1 MPSKVATDLQE
12 RLAEFRGATSN
23 LERDRAELLERI
35 RQSLK
40 QLRTHRQRLVEVR
53 RRPSPRMSPA
63 DHLVSRF
70 GLTAR
75 EVDVALLLAD
85 GCSNAEVSRILDIS
99 SHTARHH
106 TGHVLAKLA
115 VHTRA
120 QAGALLR
127 RTLPGSLPGQLPRP
141 FRPKHSPNL
150 NKP

>member
-1 MPSKVATDLQE
+1 
-12 RLAEFRGATSN
+12 
-23 LERDRAELLERI
+23 
-35 RQSLK
+35 
-40 QLRTHRQRLVEVR
+40 
-53 RRPSPRMSPA
+53 MSPA